1 MYLPEPLLA
10 LVVSYITDGQPA
22 RRILA
27 GCRRGQVVKGW
38 KSEDTV
44 EYCMWVANGTW
55 FSNWGAVRR
64 ALDIAA
70 YVTAKEAGEHARLV
84 ALIVPDHV
92 ASSTVTL
99 ARTRLALTGEW
110 ALFPRRAYIDV
121 YSGAD
126 IFYDYE
132 PRVFVDIL
140 SVSSYLNF
148 TAYVYFICLLDINGC
163 SSEQLKELLKRQAEG
178 RGLIM

>member
-10 LVVSYITDGQPA
+10 LVVSYVTDGQPA

-70 YVTAKEAGEHARLV
+70 YVVAREMEGKHFRHM
-84 ALIVPDHV
+84 ALIVPDHM
-92 ASSTVTL
+92 ASS
-99 ARTRLALTGEW
+99 
-110 ALFPRRAYIDV
+110 
-121 YSGAD
+121 
-126 IFYDYE
+126 
-132 PRVFVDIL
+132 
-140 SVSSYLNF
+140 
-148 TAYVYFICLLDINGC
+148 C
-163 SSEQLKELLKRQAEG
+163 
-178 RGLIM
+178 